1 MGVRTRTAFTARSRD
16 VDAILSASYNA
27 GAERGEL
34 AVKIAGIKTDVMY
47 FNASGIQPQVPFI
60 PAATADLGAA
70 ASPYRDLFLSG
81 YFKGSVAAAL
91 TAHAGG
97 TQAAGLQLA
106 AMMNF
111 IGTCASVGDSVLLP
125 AAIKGMQVFV
135 YNGGAAAAAV
145 FGNGTD
151 TINGIAT
158 ATGVPLPAGTG
169 AWFECSASGAAGTW
183 LSPNLLPA
191 RQASAY
197 AAAVNTTGFTAT
209 GAQWALGDD
218 TVLALTGTLG
228 SGQTLTPPTVA
239 NLLAAIPNAFV
250 GQTFKLRVINLSGGA
265 FSWTVGA
272 QTGYTLNGTQTI
284 AQNFYR
290 DYRVTIVSLA
300 AITMQSIG
308 TFAQSAL

>member
-1 MGVRTRTAFTARSRD
+1 MSVRTRGSLTSRQRT
-16 VDAILSASYNA
+16 VDALLKADYN
-27 GAERGEL
+27 GGSPRGVL
-34 AVKIAGIKTDVMY
+34 AIKINGVETPVLY
-47 FNASGIQPQVPFI
+47 FNATQFQQQVASAPLV
-60 PAATADLGAA
+60 ATDLGSA

-81 YFKGSVAAAL
+81 FVKGSVSVGL

-97 TQAAGLQLA
+97 TQAAGLALTSQF
-106 AMMNF
+106 NF
-111 IGTCASVGDSVLLP
+111 LSTVASVGDSVLLP
-125 AAIKGMQVFV
+125 ASVAGMSV
-135 YNGGAAAAAV
+135 YVDNRGAAAAQV
-145 FGNGTD
+145 FGAGTD
-151 TINGIAT
+151 TINGVAT

-169 AWFECSASGAAGTW
+169 AWFNCNAAGTW

-209 GAQWALGDD
+209 GAQFALGDD